1 MDNGRPH
8 NNNHLNLYIEMEK
21 KFRFKFS
28 KTGEYKYF
36 SHLDVIS
43 IITRAIR
50 RAKIRLKYS
59 EGFNPRPKISF
70 GPPTPLGIESR
81 AEYCDIIVVDEI
93 SEEDLALRLNDQL
106 MKNIMINTVR
116 EAPTGTKN
124 LMSQADLIEYSIY
137 IRGMDPVSGSPGK
150 LAEQVGGTAE
160 FEGSIYD
167 INSGGSVEDG
177 EGSILK
183 LSGYAKICK
192 DRNSKVFKLMNFLEC
207 FKGILIPCGLIIEK
221 VIKEELYILKE
232 RKKVTPFEILQFYV

>member
-1 MDNGRPH
+1 M
-8 NNNHLNLYIEMEK
+8 EMEK

-36 SHLDVIS
+36 SHLDIIT
-43 IITRAIR
+43 IITRALR

-70 GPPTPLGIESR
+70 GPPTPLGIESS

-93 SEEDLALRLNDQL
+93 SEEELALRLNDQL
-106 MKNIMINTVR
+106 MGKIIIDTAR
-116 EAPTGTKN
+116 EVPPGIRN
-124 LMSQADLIEYSIY
+124 LMSQVDLIEYSVY
-137 IRGMDPVSGSPGK
+137 ISGSDPASGSLEK
-150 LAEQVGGTAE
+150 LAERAGGTAE

-167 INSGGSVEDG
+167 INSGGPVKG
-177 EGSILK
+177 AEGRILK

-192 DRNSKVFKLMNFLEC
+192 DRNSKVFKLMNFLEYLREI
-207 FKGILIPCGLIIEK
+207 FIPYGLSIEK

-232 RKKVTPFEILQFYV
+232 RNTVTPFEML